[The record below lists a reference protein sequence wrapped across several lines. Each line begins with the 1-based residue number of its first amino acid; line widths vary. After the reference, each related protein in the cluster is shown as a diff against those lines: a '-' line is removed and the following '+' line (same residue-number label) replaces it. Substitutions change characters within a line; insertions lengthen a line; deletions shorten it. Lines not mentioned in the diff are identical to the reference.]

1 MGLLLLNLGN
11 TTISIGTLLLI
22 ILLLGR
28 AREHDEDFPAE
39 GIGYVHAENLTL
51 ELLMA
56 YRLKPKR
63 KQIKFKI
70 DPKEQA
76 FQSKIG
82 GQIRLRSSYGS
93 R

>member
-1 MGLLLLNLGN
+1 MLLLDLGN

-39 GIGYVHAENLTL
+39 GIRYVHAENLTL

-76 FQSKIG
+76 FQSKRG
-82 GQIRLRSSYGS
+82 EQIRLRSSYG
-93 R
+93 RK